1 MFIFPTGGV
10 FGKGDRYNSVC
21 TVLISAPPKEIAWHG
36 VKFISPG
43 PYNVI
48 FPNSEKILQK
58 ANNTLK
64 HSEKLEWKNPSI
76 LSSLNRPVY
85 NGTICSTEKYFILI
99 ILFNICSSRYLL
111 FLSKW
116 VAALSLWHV
125 KLSRP

>member
-21 TVLISAPPKEIAWHG
+21 TVLISAPPKEIAWQG

-58 ANNTLK
+58 ANK
-64 HSEKLEWKNPSI
+64 GEKLEWKNPSI
-76 LSSLNRPVY
+76 LCSCISWIHCLMNSVY
-85 NGTICSTEKYFILI
+85 HALYMQIEANGSQ
-99 ILFNICSSRYLL
+99 
-111 FLSKW
+111 
-116 VAALSLWHV
+116 
-125 KLSRP
+125 